1 MELIKGLAKR
11 VVMTVCTAAMTL
23 PGMAVGAALAADTDS
38 KQDEWVKICQKDE
51 KQHKEMC
58 QTTDELRTADG
69 QFLATF
75 QVVELTGEARR
86 LARAILPTG
95 MLLQPGLK
103 VQVDQ
108 NKADEAK
115 YTFCAADGCIA
126 EMLISDAQ
134 FAAMKKG
141 KTLTIGVVGQANN
154 PIDFKFDLATFKS
167 ANEGKPL
174 DQAEIEK
181 RVKAIQEEIANK
193 RKSLEDQLKDAQHK
207 AQQSE

>member
-11 VVMTVCTAAMTL
+11 VVMMIGTAAMTL
-23 PGMAVGAALAADTDS
+23 PGMAVGSALAATDLT
-38 KQDEWVKICQKDE
+38 QDQWVKICQKDE

-75 QVVELTGEARR
+75 QIVELTGEARR

-103 VQVDQ
+103 VQIDQ
-108 NKADEAK
+108 NKPDEAK
-115 YTFCAADGCIA
+115 YTFCAPDGCIA

-134 FAAMKKG
+134 FGAMKKG
-141 KTLTIGVVGQANN
+141 KTLTIGVLGQASN
-154 PIDFKFDLATFKS
+154 PVDFKFDLASFKS

-174 DQAEIEK
+174 EQAEIEK
-181 RVKAIQEEIANK
+181 RVKAIQDDIASK